1 MRSRT
6 LIANLA
12 AQHKKRQRDPQR
24 IAELRE
30 QIREAQLT
38 EWVERQLAAFPPL
51 SQATRDRLAALL
63 SAPRADQAGGD
74 GHASAA

>member
-1 MRSRT
+1 MSSRI

-12 AQHKKRQRDPQR
+12 AEHRKSERDPRR

-30 QIREAQLT
+30 QIREAQIS

-63 SAPRADQAGGD
+63 LGD
-74 GHASAA
+74 GGASGN